1 MDDTKNPDKPE
12 RDEQGRMLPGHVGR
26 GGRRRKTLTE
36 DVENYLVDVLNIQGA
51 RMIAECMTSA
61 TKLCGK
67 DNAEHPDWNA
77 RVHAFEVIRDTV
89 LGKPAQAI
97 TNEDGTPLF
106 SGGGEVLDALKR
118 MTLPKDE
125 TK

>member
-36 DVENYLVDVLNIQGA
+36 DVENFLFDALNIKGA
-51 RMIAECMTSA
+51 RMLVECMTSA
-61 TKLCGK
+61 TKLCG
-67 DNAEHPDWNA
+67 AEGVEHPDWA
-77 RVHAFEVIRDTV
+77 VRVHTFEVIRDTV
-89 LGKPAQAI
+89 VGKPAQAI

-118 MTLPKDE
+118 MATPKDE
-125 TK
+125 MK